1 MHANQALRLDTLGNV
16 LNAEIPVSGL
26 IKENIVV
33 KKFVFDDDEV
43 PEVVPPP
50 TPAVK
55 STRSK
60 SKKAKP

>member
-1 MHANQALRLDTLGNV
+1 M
-16 LNAEIPVSGL
+16 LNAEIPVNGL
-26 IKENIVV
+26 VKESIVV

-43 PEVVPPP
+43 PDTVVPPP

-60 SKKAKP
+60 GKKAKA